1 MDTKKKIK
9 TGLLLFAA
17 LFSIEAEK
25 ACAQDETVAGI
36 QFCNRSYEYGVGR
49 DTITV
54 HFNLLDDTG
63 KRVPNIT
70 PRKFDEMFGF
80 LEDGKEVP
88 NRKIRRVSSGVRI
101 PEEYTFSILL
111 DQGIPQ
117 EGKLQIID
125 AVKNFVDAAPEQS
138 VFVSFYGDEVSN
150 TQRVT
155 RDNFTRIRDEFMQ
168 SASGKAFYSGVYSKL
183 AEFSS
188 GTAEYLDRIRA
199 RNYTQDTLLSSRAV
213 LNPGKNIL
221 MIFADGTKR
230 PDIEELDFIKVT
242 DFQSRNPATM
252 PCVNAFYYVGDR
264 DEQSGNFDSIEITLK
279 GITHPRDS
287 MHREIR
293 HLAGCFAPSADM
305 EHILTSFQTVVETAT
320 YDYEIAYSNPGK
332 IYAGNVDYE
341 ARWGRNTVLG
351 TTIFTIGSAE
361 RPWPEKKQSIGGA
374 IIELLVAI
382 LVTLVTFGFFFL
394 IVKIVVPGIRSKT
407 FKSKYYKKYEP
418 EENVQRRICHYCK
431 QELRP
436 GQIVVTK
443 CSHWLHKHCWEENGY
458 KCAEFGQNC
467 KTGIQQHVDYR
478 EVFTWASLKEC
489 SQTIAGFAAGLVSW
503 IIYEVCGRG
512 GFHALSKSAVGLVLN
527 NTETQASLVDD
538 CAVRTSSF
546 LMIGLLLG
554 FFISLVFRY
563 KDDIRNKEWKIWIKI
578 VGLSG
583 LTALIG
589 MVAFAIGADIMCLI
603 LSWTDKMYIPWYC
616 SLPAYILYSISL
628 SLALTIKSTIPMKSA
643 LLGGLCS
650 AVIGFLVLYFT
661 KFTEQRY
668 EWLNMLLDFI
678 IYGGG
683 LGASLVT
690 ARLLAERYFLVIQN
704 GVKAGQRIPIH
715 KWMNANGGGN
725 KVSIGMT
732 GECEIQMNWEKGNK
746 VAKEHVQLFIDREKN
761 LPVIKPLA
769 TGVLYNTRAELPVN
783 RTAILSNGDTFKIGD
798 TTFKYEEV

>member
-1 MDTKKKIK
+1 MDTKKKII

-17 LFSIEAEK
+17 FFSGETGK
-25 ACAQDETVAGI
+25 AYAQDQTVTGI
-36 QFCNRSYEYGVGR
+36 QFCNRSYEYGIGR

-63 KRVPNIT
+63 KRVSDIT
-70 PRKFDEMFGF
+70 PRKFDEMFSF
-80 LEDGKEVP
+80 LEDGKEIT
-88 NRKIRRVSSGVRI
+88 NRTIRRVSSGVRI

-111 DQGIPQ
+111 DQGIP
-117 EGKLQIID
+117 EDGKHQIIE
-125 AVKNFVDAAPEQS
+125 AVERFVNAAPEQS

-150 TQRVT
+150 TRRVT
-155 RDNFTRIRDEFMQ
+155 SENFNRIRKEFMQ
-168 SASGKAFYSGVYSKL
+168 PASGKAFYSGVYSKL

-188 GTAEYLDRIRA
+188 GTADYLGQIRA
-199 RNYTQDTLLSSRAV
+199 REYVQDTLLSSRAA

-221 MIFADGTKR
+221 MIFADGSTR
-230 PDIEELDFIKVT
+230 PDVEELDFIKVT
-242 DFQSRNPATM
+242 DFQSRNSATM
-252 PCVNAFYYVGDR
+252 PCVNAFYYRGDR
-264 DEQSGNFDSIEITLK
+264 NEESGDFDNIEIMLK

-287 MHREIR
+287 LHQEITR
-293 HLAGCFAPSADM
+293 LAGCFAPSADL
-305 EHILTSFQTVVETAT
+305 EHILNSFQTVVETAT

-332 IYAGNVDYE
+332 IYAGNVDYK

-351 TTIFTIGSAE
+351 ETTFTIGSAE

-374 IIELLVAI
+374 IVELLVAL

-394 IVKIVVPGIRSKT
+394 IVKIAVPGIQSKA
-407 FKSKYYKKYEP
+407 FESKYYRKYEP

-431 QELRP
+431 KELHP
-436 GQIVVTK
+436 GEIIVTK
-443 CSHWLHKHCWEENGY
+443 CNHWLHKHCWEQNGY
-458 KCAEFGQNC
+458 KCSEFGQNC
-467 KTGIQQHVDYR
+467 KTGIQQHVDYH

-503 IIYEVCGRG
+503 IIYEICGRG
-512 GFHALSKSAVGLVLN
+512 GFHALSKSAVGLVLD
-527 NTETQASLVDD
+527 NTETHASLIDD
-538 CAVRTSSF
+538 CAMRTSSF

-563 KDDIRNKEWKIWIKI
+563 KDDIRNKEWEIWLKI
-578 VGLSG
+578 VGLSC

-589 MVAFAIGADIMCLI
+589 MVAFAIGADIMCLL

-616 SLPAYILYSISL
+616 SLPAYMLFSISV
-628 SLALTIKSTIPMKSA
+628 SLALTIKSTIPVKSA

-650 AVIGFLVLYFT
+650 AAIGFLILYFT
-661 KFTEQRY
+661 TFMGQRY

-690 ARLLAERYFLVIQN
+690 ARMLAERYFLVIQN

-732 GECEIQMNWEKGNK
+732 GECEIQMNWEKSNK
-746 VAKEHVQLFIDREKN
+746 VAKEHAQLFIDHEKN

-783 RTAILSNGDTFKIGD
+783 KTAVLSNGDTFRIGD
-798 TTFKYEEV
+798 TIFRYEEV